1 MLAGVTQETI
11 EQMRSMIYGNMYGG
25 PGPLGLLRKTGTTSG
40 ITQGT
45 GLVWFDLEAAAKRIY
60 AAHSP
65 LRAEV
70 PRVGLTGVGFG
81 TAANWRAIVNIN
93 NSNVFAGVSEGH
105 RGGQIQYQE
114 KDVAASYKGLGYE
127 SFVNFEAE
135 YAALGFDDV
144 LQLATITLLQAMFV
158 GEEQMI
164 LWGNSNT
171 SLSYT
176 LGTTPTPTVVDAG
189 GSGSGFTA
197 TVQTVVCAA
206 LTPYGVLLAGG
217 LVPPGTTAL
226 YTVSQA
232 LVDQV
237 TRTNADAT
245 TDTINGGH
253 AILSAAGTVTPTSG
267 HNITA
272 TVTGVKGAAGYAWY
286 LGYNG
291 GATNYLAAITA
302 IPTVTFTS
310 TVNTGNQ
317 TSTTVSLTNDRSQ
330 NALAFDGLIT
340 QAYSASGWATGGIF
354 SQMAQISPAAG
365 GAYYTSLAGA
375 ALTGTANQ
383 INEIDTALR
392 WLWNVYRIYPDEI
405 WVSAYQANKITA
417 IAMPS
422 GNPSY
427 RIDIT
432 GNQGRVIAG
441 ALVTTYVN
449 KYALGGATM
458 LPIRVHPYMPDSWIF
473 FNLKTVTDKYPL
485 ANVTVPARVKA
496 RREYYS
502 VAWPVTTRQRQ
513 YGVYVDEV
521 LEHYVPFA
529 LGIMQ
534 DVG

>member
-1 MLAGVTQETI
+1 MLAGVTTETI
-11 EQMRSMIYGNMYGG
+11 ELLRSQILGSMYGG
-25 PGPLGLLRKTGTTSG
+25 SGPLGLLRKATTTGIS
-40 ITQGT
+40 QAT

-65 LRAEV
+65 LRAEI

-81 TAANWRAIVNIN
+81 TAANWRSIVNIN
-93 NSNVFAGVSEGH
+93 NSQVFAGVAEGK

-114 KDVAASYKGLGYE
+114 KDVAASYKGLGFE

-164 LWGNSNT
+164 LWGNSNS
-171 SLSYT
+171 SLGYT

-189 GSGSGFTA
+189 GSGSPFTA
-197 TVQTVVCAA
+197 TLQDVRCAA
-206 LTPYGVLLAGG
+206 LTPMGLILAGG
-217 LVPPGTTAL
+217 LAPAGTTANYAL
-226 YTVSQA
+226 TQA
-232 LVDQV
+232 LIDQTV
-237 TRTNADAT
+237 RTNADAT

-253 AILSAAGTVTPTSG
+253 GILSASGTVTPTAA
-267 HNITA
+267 HNLTA
-272 TVTGVKGAAGYAWY
+272 TVTGVKGACAYAWY
-286 LGYNG
+286 LNFNA
-291 GATNYLAAITA
+291 GATWYLAAITA
-302 IPTVTFTS
+302 IPTVTFTRLPN
-310 TVNTGNQ
+310 VANQ
-317 TSTTVSLTNDRSQ
+317 TSVTVPLTADRSQ

-340 QAYSASGWATGGIF
+340 QAISASGWGVGGIF
-354 SQMAQISPAAG
+354 TQMSNMTPSPG

-383 INEIDTALR
+383 INEIDAALA
-392 WLWNVYRIYPDEI
+392 WLWNAYRIYPDEI

-485 ANVTVPARVKA
+485 ANVSVPARIKA

-529 LGIMQ
+529 LALMQ

>member
-11 EQMRSMIYGNMYGG
+11 DFMRSQIYGSIYGG
-25 PGPLGLLRKTGTTSG
+25 PGPLGMLRKATTTG

-65 LRAEV
+65 LRAEI

-93 NSNVFAGVSEGH
+93 NSLVFAGVSEGK

-114 KDVAASYKGLGYE
+114 KDIAASYKGLGYE

-176 LGTTPTPTVVDAG
+176 LGTTGTPVLADAG
-189 GSGSGFTA
+189 GTGSGFTA
-197 TVQTVVCAA
+197 TVQTVACVA
-206 LTPYGVLLAGG
+206 LTPQGLVVAGG
-217 LVPPGTTAL
+217 LAPAGTTASFVL
-226 YTVSQA
+226 TQA
-232 LVDQV
+232 LVDQT

-245 TDTINGGH
+245 TDVINGGH
-253 AILSAAGTVTPTSG
+253 AILSATATITPTAA
-267 HNITA
+267 HNVSA
-272 TVTGVKGAAGYAWY
+272 TVAGVKGAAAYAWY
-286 LGYNG
+286 LGANG
-291 GATNYLAAITA
+291 AATLVLAGITA
-302 IPTVTFTS
+302 IPTITWTQIPAV
-310 TVNTGNQ
+310 GNQ
-317 TSTTVSLTNDRSQ
+317 TSTAVPLTADRSQ

-340 QAYSASGWATGGIF
+340 QALSASGWGVGGIF
-354 SQMAQISPAAG
+354 TQMAQISPAAG

-392 WLWNVYRIYPDEI
+392 WFWNTYRIYPDEI

-485 ANVTVPARVKA
+485 ANVTVPNRVKA

-521 LEHYVPFA
+521 LECYVPFA
-529 LGIMQ
+529 LGLMQ